1 MPSGE
6 GRLDHAAEAEGGA
19 AEEGALDE
27 ALAQRG
33 LGERAGVVQR
43 GCGK

>member
-6 GRLDHAAEAEGGA
+6 GRLDRAAEAEGGA
-19 AEEGALDE
+19 GQEGALDE
-27 ALAQRG
+27 AVARGG

-43 GCGK
+43 AHGN